1 MNVFII
7 IASYNEQASTVLT
20 IAKLF
25 THGFYNIVL
34 VDDGSLEP
42 LTIKSL
48 SQKVLLIKHPI
59 NLGQG
64 AALQTGVEVA
74 KKHGADIV
82 VHFDADG
89 QHEASDIAPLIQPLL
104 ENRADVVLGS
114 RFMEGA
120 KSNISFGRKLFLQI
134 ARIVNFF
141 FTGLWLSDA
150 HNGLRA
156 LNKAALQK
164 IVLTEN
170 RMAHASEI
178 LSLIKKHQLR
188 WCEVPVNI
196 LYTNYSKQKGQKPVN
211 AIHIFFDLLLKKLK
225 S

>member
-1 MNVFII
+1 
-7 IASYNEQASTVLT
+7 
-20 IAKLF
+20 
-25 THGFYNIVL
+25 
-34 VDDGSLEP
+34 
-42 LTIKSL
+42 
-48 SQKVLLIKHPI
+48 
-59 NLGQG
+59 
-64 AALQTGVEVA
+64 
-74 KKHGADIV
+74 
-82 VHFDADG
+82 
-89 QHEASDIAPLIQPLL
+89 
-104 ENRADVVLGS
+104 
-114 RFMEGA
+114 MEGA